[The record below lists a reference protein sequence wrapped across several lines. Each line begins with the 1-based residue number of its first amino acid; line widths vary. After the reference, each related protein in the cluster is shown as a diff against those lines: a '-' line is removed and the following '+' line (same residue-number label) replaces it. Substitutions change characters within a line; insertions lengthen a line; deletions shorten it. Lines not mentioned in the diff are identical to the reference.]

1 MDVYC
6 RFCDTCSTLSLSEA
20 WMTNVAKTWPNR
32 GGAPNRKNNTVDIT
46 ELEISHWES
55 IFVLK

>member
-32 GGAPNRKNNTVDIT
+32 GGAPNRK
-46 ELEISHWES
+46 
-55 IFVLK
+55 K